1 MFTSVTGKD
10 MMNARHVVLG
20 SGPPGLAT
28 VEALLRRG
36 HRVVVVNRSGRAD
49 VPAGVEVRQADLYD
63 PATVQAVTAGAT
75 VVYQCAQPAYNEW
88 TMKFEV
94 LQTAILTQWR
104 RRARN

>member
-1 MFTSVTGKD
+1 

-49 VPAGVEVRQADLYD
+49 VAAEVEVRRADLYD

-94 LQTAILTQWR
+94 LQTVILTEWR